1 MRLIDA
7 NALEKE
13 YRRQFESVYKHVR
26 DTVLPQDFYVTR
38 KAAYDKEVVRRDM
51 EAFCKFLQGRPTID
65 AEPVRH
71 GCEWC
76 NGEYH
81 TELSAHAVRYHTSD
95 KSSVYVLDVNF
106 CPNCG
111 TKMDAKPPEGVET

>member
-1 MRLIDA
+1 MNNDLISRSALLDA
-7 NALEKE
+7 LPKNDEIFS
-13 YRRQFESVYKHVR
+13 FE
-26 DTVLPQDFYVTR
+26 
-38 KAAYDKEVVRRDM
+38 VRRVICN
-51 EAFCKFLQGRPTID
+51 APAVD

-76 NGEYH
+76 KGEYH

-95 KSSVYVLDVNF
+95 KSSVYVLDVNY

-111 TKMDAKPPEGVET
+111 AKMDAEVEG